1 MVNKYILFQLNL
13 ILITSIQT
21 LTFEEEGKRNLE
33 FVAGWLLLVVSSY
46 NFKIFFF
53 CFCLFYAI
61 TCKII
66 MQ

>member
-46 NFKIFFF
+46 NFKIFFSF
-53 CFCLFYAI
+53 VFVCFMLLPV
-61 TCKII
+61 K
-66 MQ
+66 